1 VQTPAAVSLYY
12 FHYQLQSVFLCKR
25 LHPELKYL
33 QCETQHM
40 EEINRSFYCFMIFE
54 LVSQLRI
61 CRIGVASHV
70 PFISIDVL
78 LYRIVALETNRTNA
92 RDP

>member
-1 VQTPAAVSLYY
+1 
-12 FHYQLQSVFLCKR
+12 
-25 LHPELKYL
+25 
-33 QCETQHM
+33 M

-61 CRIGVASHV
+61 CRIGVTDRV

-78 LYRIVALETNRTNA
+78 WYRIVALETN
-92 RDP
+92 

>member
-1 VQTPAAVSLYY
+1 MCSGVFVIFPLSVTD
-12 FHYQLQSVFLCKR
+12 SVFVC
-25 LHPELKYL
+25 ELKYL

-40 EEINRSFYCFMIFE
+40 EEINRSFYCFMTFE

-61 CRIGVASHV
+61 CRIGMADHV

-78 LYRIVALETNRTNA
+78 WCRIVALETNRTNA